1 MVVTVDGPSG
11 AGKSTVSK
19 EAARLAG
26 LPHLDTGAF
35 YRAAALAVLRA
46 AADPSDEAEAE
57 RVVAEA
63 TFEQVDGVMYLNGEN
78 VSVETRSEAV
88 TTAVSQV
95 SAHPGVRRLMVK
107 LQRAWAD
114 RHDRRAVVEGRDI
127 GSVVFPAAALKIY
140 LDASPEVR
148 ARRRALDDG
157 ADPRAVLADQTRRDR
172 LDSTRRASPLTVPEG
187 AVVID
192 TSDLTFDEVV
202 AEVLHLI
209 DPAHHRRGG

>member
-63 TFEQVDGVMYLNGEN
+63 TFEQVDGVMYLNGED

-95 SAHPGVRRLMVK
+95 SAHPGVRRLMVE

-114 RHDRRAVVEGRDI
+114 RHDRRAVIEGRDI

>member
-19 EAARLAG
+19 KAARLAG

-46 AADPSDEAEAE
+46 GADPGDAAQAE
-57 RVVAEA
+57 RVVADSA
-63 TFEQVDGVMYLNGEN
+63 FEQADGVMYLNGED
-78 VSVETRSEAV
+78 VSVETRSDPV
-88 TTAVSQV
+88 TRAVSQV
-95 SAHPGVRRLMVK
+95 SAHPGVRRLMVEI
-107 LQRAWAD
+107 QRAWAD
-114 RHDRRAVVEGRDI
+114 RHGRRAVVEGRDI
-127 GSVVFPAAALKIY
+127 GSVVFPGAALKIY
-140 LDASPEVR
+140 LDASAEER

-157 ADPRAVLADQTRRDR
+157 ADPRAVLADQARRDR

-202 AEVLHLI
+202 AEVLNLI
-209 DPAHHRRGG
+209 KPHHRRGG

>member
-63 TFEQVDGVMYLNGEN
+63 TFEQVDGVMYLNGED

-95 SAHPGVRRLMVK
+95 SAHPGVRRLMVEI
-107 LQRAWAD
+107 QRAWAD